1 MASARL
7 CYPCAPHAAG
17 PATKMDPQQA
27 PWRPL
32 ATAELDWEPGGA
44 PRSRRYG
51 DIYFSPDDG
60 PAESRHVFLAGSGLP
75 RRWRQH
81 DAPVFRVGELG
92 FGTGLNFLVT
102 LAALQREAPAGLRLH
117 YWAVEAE
124 PLRAEDLARCA
135 RALPPS
141 LAAPAATLAAQYPP
155 PVPGVHR
162 LCFDDG
168 RIVLDLYW
176 GDAAAALADLASHG
190 RRWFDAWYLDGFAPA
205 RNAALW
211 EEALWRDLA
220 RLSRPGATVATF
232 TAAGRVRRGLAAAG
246 FAMARRE
253 GFGAKRESLH
263 GQLASPPPAAAED
276 GTPWDLPE
284 NPAPAP
290 SSALI
295 VGGGIAGA
303 CAAAALAR
311 RGVAVTVLEAGPVA
325 GRGSGNAQGVLFTR
339 LSHRHA
345 PLTDIALL
353 AYLDAARSYRA
364 LFDAGRLRAGDDGEL
379 DGCFHMAGP
388 KVRLDQLAPALAAVP
403 ELAEVL
409 DPAAAAERLGVT
421 PAAGGLW
428 LPHSGWLHPAAACR
442 ALLAG
447 SGITLVEHCGEVA
460 LAREDGRW
468 RALAEGGRH
477 WSADIAVVAAG
488 VTSADLAD
496 LHWLPLR
503 PIRGQ
508 VSALPAA
515 AVTGNL
521 RAPFCH
527 SGYVTPPRDGILNFG
542 ASFAPGDAD
551 RSLRRDEHRHNL
563 EALAD
568 AVPAWAP
575 ALRAVDAASVA
586 GRAELRC
593 GAPDYLPLAGPAP
606 VPAAFRERY
615 AGLSRNARA
624 AVPARAPCVPGLY
637 LSTGHG
643 SRGLSSAPLAAE
655 LIASQACDEPPPL
668 PRPLARALAP
678 ARFILRELIRAGGTP

>member
-1 MASARL
+1 
-7 CYPCAPHAAG
+7 
-17 PATKMDPQQA
+17 MDPQQA

-32 ATAELDWEPGGA
+32 ATAALDWEPSGA
-44 PRSRRYG
+44 PRSCRYG

-60 PAESRHVFLAGSGLP
+60 PAESRHVFLDGNGLP
-75 RRWRQH
+75 GRWQGH
-81 DAPVFRVGELG
+81 GKPVFRVGELG

-102 LAALQREAPAGLRLH
+102 LDALRRQAPAGLRLH

-124 PLRAEDLARCA
+124 PLRAKDLARCA

-141 LAAPAATLAAQYPP
+141 LAAPAAALAAQYPP

-162 LCFDDG
+162 LLFDDG
-168 RIVLDLYW
+168 RVVLDLCW

-190 RRWFDAWYLDGFAPA
+190 RSWFDAWYLDGFAPA
-205 RNAALW
+205 KNAALW
-211 EEALWRDLA
+211 EEALWPDLA

-246 FAMARRE
+246 FAMAKRE

-263 GQLASPPPAAAED
+263 GRLTTPLSATPQDS
-276 GTPWDLPE
+276 TPWDLPE
-284 NPAPAP
+284 PTPAPP
-290 SSALI
+290 SSALVI
-295 VGGGIAGA
+295 GAGIAGA

-353 AYLDAARSYRA
+353 GYLDAARCYRE
-364 LFDAGRLRAGDDGEL
+364 LFATGRLRSGVDGEL
-379 DGCFHMAGP
+379 GGCFQMAGA
-388 KVRLDQLAPALAAVP
+388 KVRLEQLAPALASIP

-409 DPAAAAERLGVT
+409 DPAAAAERLGVM
-421 PAAGGLW
+421 PADSGLW
-428 LPHSGWLHPAAACR
+428 LADSGWLQPAAACG

-447 SGITLVEHCGEVA
+447 SGITLQTHCGEVA
-460 LAREDGRW
+460 LKPEDGRW
-468 RALAEGGRH
+468 QALAGDGRC

-488 VTSADLAD
+488 VASATLAE

-508 VSALPAA
+508 VSALPAETVA
-515 AVTGNL
+515 GSL

-527 SGYVTPPRDGILNFG
+527 SGYVTPAHEGTLNFG

-551 RSLRRDEHRHNL
+551 RTLREADHRHNL

-575 ALRAVDAASVA
+575 ALRALDPAAVE

-593 GAPDYLPLAGPAP
+593 GAPDYLPLAGP
-606 VPAAFRERY
+606 VPAPDAFRERY
-615 AGLSRNARA
+615 EALSRNARA
-624 AVPARAPCVPGLY
+624 VVPARAPCVPGLY

-668 PRPLARALAP
+668 SRPLTRALAP
-678 ARFILRELIRAGGTP
+678 ARFILRDIVRAGGAS

>member
-1 MASARL
+1 
-7 CYPCAPHAAG
+7 
-17 PATKMDPQQA
+17 MDPQQA

-32 ATAELDWEPGGA
+32 ATAALDWEPTGA

-60 PAESRHVFLAGSGLP
+60 PAESRHVFLDGNGLP
-75 RRWRQH
+75 ERWQRH
-81 DAPVFRVGELG
+81 AAPVFRVGELG

-102 LAALQREAPAGLRLH
+102 LETLRRQAPAGLRLH

-124 PLRAEDLARCA
+124 PLRREDLARCA
-135 RALPPS
+135 RALPPV
-141 LAAPAATLAAQYPP
+141 LAAPAAALAAQYPP

-162 LCFDDG
+162 LLFDGG
-168 RIVLDLYW
+168 RVVLDLCW

-190 RRWFDAWYLDGFAPA
+190 RGWFDAWYLDGFAPA
-205 RNAALW
+205 KNAALW
-211 EEALWRDLA
+211 EEALWPDLA

-246 FAMARRE
+246 FAMAKRE

-263 GQLASPPPAAAED
+263 GRLTTPLSAARQD
-276 GTPWDLPE
+276 STPWDLPE
-284 NPAPAP
+284 HTPAAP
-290 SSALI
+290 SNALVI
-295 VGGGIAGA
+295 GAGIAGA

-345 PLTDIALL
+345 PLTDLALL
-353 AYLDAARSYRA
+353 GYLDAARCYQS
-364 LFDAGRLRAGDDGEL
+364 LFDAGRLRTGDDGEL
-379 DGCFHMAGP
+379 NGCFQMAGP
-388 KVRLDQLAPALAAVP
+388 KVRLDLLAPVLASVP

-409 DPAAAAERLGVT
+409 DPPAAAQRLGVT
-421 PAAGGLW
+421 PADSGLW

-447 SGITLVEHCGEVA
+447 NGITLEAHCGDVA
-460 LAREDGRW
+460 LSRGDGRW
-468 RALAEGGRH
+468 QALAADGRS
-477 WSADIAVVAAG
+477 WSADIVIVAAG
-488 VTSADLAD
+488 VGSTGLAD
-496 LHWLPLR
+496 LEWLPLR

-515 AVTGNL
+515 ALPGTL

-527 SGYVTPPRDGILNFG
+527 SGYVTPPADGTLNFG

-551 RSLRRDEHRHNL
+551 RTLREADHRHNL

-575 ALRAVDAASVA
+575 ALKALDTATVD

-593 GAPDYLPLAGPAP
+593 GAPDYLPLAGP
-606 VPAAFRERY
+606 VPAPDAFRERY
-615 AGLSRNARA
+615 GALSRNARA
-624 AVPARAPCVPGLY
+624 VVAARAPCVPGLY
-637 LSTGHG
+637 VSTGHG

-668 PRPLARALAP
+668 PRPLMRALAP
-678 ARFILRELIRAGGTP
+678 ARFILRDIVRAGGSS

>member
-1 MASARL
+1 
-7 CYPCAPHAAG
+7 
-17 PATKMDPQQA
+17 MDPQQA

-51 DIYFSPDDG
+51 DIYFSPANG

-75 RRWRQH
+75 GRWQRH
-81 DAPVFRVGELG
+81 DAPVFRIGELG

-102 LAALQREAPAGLRLH
+102 VAALRREAPAGLRLH

-124 PLRAEDLARCA
+124 PLRAADLARCA
-135 RALPPS
+135 AALPPT
-141 LAAPAATLAAQYPP
+141 LAAPAAALAEQYPP
-155 PVPGVHR
+155 PVPGIHR
-162 LCFDDG
+162 LLFDDG
-168 RIVLDLYW
+168 RIVLDLCW
-176 GDAAAALADLASHG
+176 GDAGAALAELAGHG

-205 RNAALW
+205 KNAALW

-220 RLSRPGATVATF
+220 CVSRPGATVATF
-232 TAAGRVRRGLAAAG
+232 TAAGHVRRGLAASG
-246 FAMARRE
+246 FAMAKRE
-253 GFGAKRESLH
+253 GFGSKRESLH
-263 GQLASPPPAAAED
+263 GQLAGAPPVAEEN

-284 NPAPAP
+284 TAPTAP
-290 SSALI
+290 SSALVI
-295 VGGGIAGA
+295 GAGIAGA

-353 AYLDAARSYRA
+353 GYLDAARHYRT
-364 LFDAGRLRAGDDGEL
+364 LFDAGRLRAGEDGEL
-379 DGCFHMAGP
+379 GGCFQMAGP
-388 KVRLDQLAPALAAVP
+388 KVRLEQLAPALAPVP

-421 PAAGGLW
+421 PAEGGLW
-428 LPHSGWLHPAAACR
+428 LPHSGWLQPAAACQ

-447 SGITLVEHCGEVA
+447 RGIAVETHCGEVA

-468 RALAEGGRH
+468 QALAADGRR
-477 WSADIAVVAAG
+477 WAAEIAVIAAG
-488 VTSADLAD
+488 TASANLAD
-496 LHWLPLR
+496 LDWLPLR

-508 VSALPAA
+508 VSSLPAKT
-515 AVTGNL
+515 VPGTL

-527 SGYVTPPRDGILNFG
+527 GGYVTPAKAGTLNFG
-542 ASFAPGDAD
+542 ASFAPGDPD
-551 RSLRRDEHRHNL
+551 RSLREAEHRHNL
-563 EALAD
+563 EALAE

-575 ALRAVDAASVA
+575 ALRSVDPAAVD

-606 VPAAFRERY
+606 EPNAFRERY
-615 AGLSRNARA
+615 AILARNARA
-624 AVPARAPCVPGLY
+624 VVPERAPFRPGLY

-643 SRGLSSAPLAAE
+643 SRGLCSAPLAAE
-655 LIASQACDEPPPL
+655 LIASQACGEPPPL
-668 PRPLARALAP
+668 PRSLARALAP
-678 ARFILRELIRAGGTP
+678 ARFILRALVRTGGTP

>member
-1 MASARL
+1 
-7 CYPCAPHAAG
+7 
-17 PATKMDPQQA
+17 MDPQQA
-27 PWRPL
+27 PWHPL
-32 ATAELDWEPGGA
+32 ATAALDWDPTGA

-51 DIYFSPDDG
+51 DIYFSPGDG
-60 PAESRHVFLAGSGLP
+60 PAESRHVFLAGNGMP
-75 RRWRQH
+75 GRWQRH

-102 LAALQREAPAGLRLH
+102 LDALRREAPAGLRLH

-124 PLRAEDLARCA
+124 PLHAKDLARCA

-141 LAAPAATLAAQYPP
+141 LAGPAAALAAQYPP

-162 LCFDDG
+162 LLFDDG

-176 GDAAAALADLASHG
+176 GDAAAGLADLASHG
-190 RRWFDAWYLDGFAPA
+190 RPWFDAWYLDGFAPA

-211 EEALWRDLA
+211 EEPLWRDLA
-220 RLSRPGATVATF
+220 LLSRPGATVATF

-246 FAMARRE
+246 FAIAKRG

-263 GQLASPPPAAAED
+263 GWLENRPAALAPE
-276 GTPWDLPE
+276 GTPWDLPGHA
-284 NPAPAP
+284 PAAP
-290 SSALI
+290 SSALVI
-295 VGGGIAGA
+295 GAGIAGA

-353 AYLDAARSYRA
+353 GYLDAARCYRT

-379 DGCFHMAGP
+379 NGCFQMAGP
-388 KVRLDQLAPALAAVP
+388 KVRLEQLAPALASIP

-409 DPAAAAERLGVT
+409 DPATAAGRLGVT
-421 PAAGGLW
+421 PADSGLW

-447 SGITLVEHCGEVA
+447 TGITAEVHCGAVT
-460 LAREDGRW
+460 LTREDGRW
-468 RALAEGGRH
+468 LALAPDGRR
-477 WSADIAVVAAG
+477 WTADIAVVAAG
-488 VTSADLAD
+488 VASATLAELD
-496 LHWLPLR
+496 WLPLR

-508 VSALPAA
+508 VSALPASA
-515 AVTGNL
+515 LTGTL

-527 SGYVTPPRDGILNFG
+527 SGYVTPAQGGTLNFG
-542 ASFAPGDAD
+542 ASFAPGDGD
-551 RSLRRDEHRHNL
+551 RSVRETDHRHNL
-563 EALAD
+563 DALAD
-568 AVPAWAP
+568 AVPAWAS
-575 ALRAVDAASVA
+575 ALRARDPAGLV

-593 GAPDYLPLAGPAP
+593 GAPDYLPLAGPVPA
-606 VPAAFRERY
+606 PAAFRERY
-615 AGLSRNARA
+615 AALGRNARA
-624 AVPARAPCVPGLY
+624 VVAERAPCVPGLY

-668 PRPLARALAP
+668 PRPLTRALAP
-678 ARFILRELIRAGGTP
+678 ARFILRDIIRAGGAS